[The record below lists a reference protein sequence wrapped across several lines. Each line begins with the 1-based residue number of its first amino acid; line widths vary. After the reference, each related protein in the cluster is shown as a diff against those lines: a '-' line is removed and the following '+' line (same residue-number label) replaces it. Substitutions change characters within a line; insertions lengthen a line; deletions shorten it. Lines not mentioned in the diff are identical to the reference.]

1 MEIKIFLKTK
11 RESLKWNQLEASK
24 KIGISQ
30 SFLADIERG
39 FRLPSDEA
47 AEKIIHAYNLTGDEK
62 KIFKLNL
69 GLEKSPDF
77 IIKTFREQEKII
89 EKLEKENKKLKEEN
103 EILLSK
109 NQKIIE
115 IESLKT
121 QNTEIKPEPETKTE
135 APKEE
140 IPPKTEIAPIT
151 DEEIKELF
159 ETMTQN
165 EKGAVKYHY
174 VEDDMY
180 NKKVTFEN
188 YAKDYIKNNPVS
200 FQERRKKQLK
210 YEMQYKT
217 AEQNY
222 KNMKV
227 ELKSQFEKDY
237 LELTTNEQKKYKS
250 KKQYLIERYRKDFYG
265 EKTVEVEN

>member
-1 MEIKIFLKTK
+1 MKIKDFLKEK
-11 RESLKWNQLEASK
+11 RTELGITQEKARN

-30 SFLADIERG
+30 GFIADLEGGNRTPSEEMSEKIAEAYDLNEEEKKEFFLAV
-39 FRLPSDEA
+39 
-47 AEKIIHAYNLTGDEK
+47 
-62 KIFKLNL
+62 
-69 GLEKSPDF
+69 GLERATNF
-77 IIKTFREQEKII
+77 IVNYIKE
-89 EKLEKENKKLKEEN
+89 LEKENKKLKEE
-103 EILLSK
+103 LSSK
-109 NQKIIE
+109 NQTE

-135 APKEE
+135 SQKEE
-140 IPPKTEIAPIT
+140 TPPKTEAAPIT
-151 DEEIKELF
+151 AEEIKELF

-222 KNMKV
+222 KNMKL

-265 EKTVEVEN
+265 EKTVDNGDLM

>member
-1 MEIKIFLKTK
+1 MQIKNFLKTK
-11 RESLKWNQLEASK
+11 RENLNLNQLEASK

-39 FRLPSDEA
+39 FRLPSDVA
-47 AEKIIHAYNLTGDEK
+47 AEKIMNAYNLTEDEK
-62 KIFKLNL
+62 KYFKLNL
-69 GLEKSPDF
+69 GLEKSPDL
-77 IIKTFREQEKII
+77 IIKAFREQEQEI
-89 EKLEKENKKLKEEN
+89 EQLKK
-103 EILLSK
+103 
-109 NQKIIE
+109 E

-121 QNTEIKPEPETKTE
+121 QNIEIKTKPETK
-135 APKEE
+135 EE
-140 IPPKTEIAPIT
+140 MPPEIESPSIP

-188 YAKDYIKNNPVS
+188 YAKEYIKKNPVL

-210 YEMQYKT
+210 YELQYKK
-217 AEQNY
+217 AEENY
-222 KNMKV
+222 KTMSV

-237 LELTTNEQKKYKS
+237 LELTNNEQKKYKS

-265 EKTVEVEN
+265 ENTVDIEN